1 MYVYIPAD
9 STQTE
14 QEDEY
19 TTHLLANY
27 VWGDIFVIEVTFP
40 DGTVKVSY
48 DIEDADDEN
57 NIASIAAGYG
67 DDDDVQKLLEVME
80 WRED

>member
-1 MYVYIPAD
+1 M
-9 STQTE
+9 
-14 QEDEY
+14 
-19 TTHLLANY
+19 
-27 VWGDIFVIEVTFP
+27 IEATFP

-67 DDDDVQKLLEVME
+67 DDDDVQKLLEDME